1 MASKQGQWP
10 HLQPGE
16 LTLLD
21 YSTDDPRDVVTLS
34 DKEALVLQLANQIQE
49 QQLEKAMLEQGKS
62 NYSTC
67 PTIVVTI
74 LDKFILT
81 PFFFISFN

>member
-1 MASKQGQWP
+1 MASKQSHWP

-62 NYSTC
+62 NDSTFPPFSLLYSC
-67 PTIVVTI
+67 HSGWLHLLI
-74 LDKFILT
+74 
-81 PFFFISFN
+81 PFY

>member
-1 MASKQGQWP
+1 MASKQSHWP

-62 NYSTC
+62 NDSTSHHFRYS
-67 PTIVVTI
+67 IHVIQVSSI
-74 LDKFILT
+74 Y
-81 PFFFISFN
+81 